1 MNSILNSA
9 IEQASRNLSTDRKL
23 VEAVYKSY
31 WRFIKEHVSSY
42 TLKEIS
48 QEEFDETV
56 TNFNIPYLGKLYV
69 KSDKLEKYNNQ
80 LNYYK
85 NVKAK
90 KNQADRLSGVSD

>member
-9 IEQASRNLSTDRKL
+9 IGQASRNLSVDRKL

-42 TLKEIS
+42 TLKEMS

>member
-1 MNSILNSA
+1 MNSVLNSA
-9 IEQASRNLSTDRKL
+9 LVQASRNLSVDRKL
-23 VEAVYKSY
+23 VEAVYRSY
-31 WRFIKEHVSSY
+31 WKFIKEHVSSY
-42 TLKEIS
+42 SLREMT
-48 QEEFDETV
+48 QEEFDDTV

-90 KNQADRLSGVSD
+90 KNQADRLSGTSD